1 MQTITL
7 NNGVKMPILGYGVF
21 QIQAKD
27 TQRCVEDALEVG
39 YRLIDTAAAY
49 RNEEGVGAALKAS
62 GLKREELFI
71 TTKLWIDDTSESKA
85 TQAFEKSLKNLGLD
99 YIDLYLIHQPYNDVY
114 GAWRAMS
121 KLYKEG
127 RIKAIGVSNFYPD
140 KITDFCLNN
149 ELIPALNQIECHP
162 FFQKHEW
169 QKVLREHNIAMQS
182 WASFAEGQNDI
193 FNNATLKS
201 IGEKHNKSVA
211 QVILRWLIQREIA
224 VIPKTLSKDRMKEN
238 FNVFDFSLDSSDM
251 AEITKLDE
259 NKSYF
264 MNHSDVEVVKN
275 LWNYMKK

>member
-114 GAWRAMS
+114 GAWGAMS

-169 QKVLREHNIAMQS
+169 QKVLREYNITMQS

-201 IGEKHNKSVA
+201 IGAKHNKSVA
-211 QVILRWLIQREIA
+211 QVI
-224 VIPKTLSKDRMKEN
+224 
-238 FNVFDFSLDSSDM
+238 
-251 AEITKLDE
+251 
-259 NKSYF
+259 
-264 MNHSDVEVVKN
+264 
-275 LWNYMKK
+275 